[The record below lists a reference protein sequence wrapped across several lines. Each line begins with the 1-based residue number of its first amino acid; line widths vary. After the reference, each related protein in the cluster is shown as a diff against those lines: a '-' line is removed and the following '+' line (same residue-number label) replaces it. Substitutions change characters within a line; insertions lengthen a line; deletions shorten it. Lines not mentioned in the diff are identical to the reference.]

1 MSPSR
6 NSTVTA
12 AATAAAA
19 GSRLWNSGLFGGVAV
34 VLGLIVMA
42 LVIIA
47 CSYKKS
53 PPNSNGEAAAEKL
66 EPETQSKIVVIM
78 AGDENPTYL
87 ANPVPSTRHC

>member
-1 MSPSR
+1 MSPAS

-12 AATAAAA
+12 ATTA
-19 GSRLWNSGLFGGVAV
+19 GSRLRNSGLFGGVAV

-42 LVIIA
+42 LVIIV

-66 EPETQSKIVVIM
+66 EMEMESKIVVIM

-87 ANPVPSTRHC
+87 ANPVPSARHC

>member
-1 MSPSR
+1 MSPAS

-12 AATAAAA
+12 AAAATTA

-47 CSYKKS
+47 CSFKKS
-53 PPNSNGEAAAEKL
+53 APNSNGEAAAEKL
-66 EPETQSKIVVIM
+66 EMEMESKIVVIM

-87 ANPVPSTRHC
+87 ANPVPSARHC